1 MGVWSPGPGATT
13 GDDTFTGDGTNETAN
28 GGLGDD
34 TLIGNGGNDTLT
46 GGGGVDNLDGSN
58 GNDTVNGGLGA
69 DTLYGGAGADAFV
82 FSTTLGGGN
91 VDSIV
96 GFSVVDDIIHLDV
109 SVFTGIGL
117 GVLAANAFVIGAAAL
132 DADDRI
138 IYNAATGALFYDADG
153 DGAGAAVQFA
163 TLAPGLGGLTSA
175 DFLGIPGGP

>member
-34 TLIGNGGNDTLT
+34 TLIGNGGN
-46 GGGGVDNLDGSN
+46 
-58 GNDTVNGGLGA
+58 